1 MMQPMPPPM
10 PSFDARIGAPMAS
23 LKKAKALPSAAGN
36 LVVGYT
42 LLLKNADGGYSP
54 VPSATVFHAG
64 DSVRLQVEPTEAGY
78 IYLLRRNASNG
89 WDSIASQA
97 VEKDQRYALPP
108 SGGLQS
114 DVPARL
120 ELLLV
125 LSPVEQADIDALASQ
140 AHASSRITIEYR

>member
-1 MMQPMPPPM
+1 
-10 PSFDARIGAPMAS
+10 